1 MCDEKHFE
9 ADLKRYSR
17 REVGALAAAGVG
29 AAILLPTVANA
40 AEVQG
45 KEVSI
50 ETPDGTCDAYFVAP
64 TSGKH
69 PAVLVWPDIFGLRP
83 AFRGM
88 ADRLAQSGYAVL
100 VVNQFYRDKKAP
112 VTPDGTNTPIGEVRP
127 LAAKLNP
134 TTHVTDA
141 KAFVAWLD
149 KQSEVAT
156 DKKVGTIGY
165 CMGGAIVFRTA
176 AAIPERVGAGCSFH
190 GGGLASNDENSPHL
204 LIPKMK
210 AQFLVA
216 IAENDDE
223 RDPEAKETLKKAF
236 EASKIPAEIE
246 VYPAGHG
253 WCPTDTKVYNQ
264 EQAERAWKRMLD
276 LFSKALV

>member
-149 KQSEVAT
+149 KQSEVAN
-156 DKKVGTIGY
+156 DKKIGTIGY

>member
-190 GGGLASNDENSPHL
+190 GGGLASTDENSPHL